1 MRKDGSTFPLELTIT
16 GFLLEGRR
24 HFVGLLEDVSEKQ
37 KLEAQFHQ
45 SQKLEAV
52 GQLAGGVAHDF
63 NNLLTIISGYS
74 EMILTELPDGDE
86 LRSSVIPI
94 SEAAERAAS
103 LTRQLLAFSRRTV
116 LEPKVLDLNVV
127 VKETEKMLQ
136 RLLGEDIVLT
146 ASLDAAIGRVKVD
159 PGQLGQVLMNL
170 AVNARDAMPRGGSLT
185 LETQPADLDE
195 AYRET
200 HPESQTGRH
209 VLLALTD
216 SGCGMSPEVRSH
228 MFEPFFTTKGVGKGT
243 GLGLA
248 VVQGIVKQSGGS
260 VEVYSEPGI
269 GTTFK
274 IYLPVAE
281 EPTALPVGTESVIDV
296 QGTETILLVEDDDG
310 VRRFA
315 FRSLEA
321 HGYRILQAR
330 DAGQAVAIAEQHTG
344 PIDLLAADLVMPRM
358 SGRELAEVLQP
369 KFPKMKVLYLSGYT
383 DDAVVRHGIL
393 QADVNFLQKP
403 FSPFSLARKVRQV
416 LDE

>member
-1 MRKDGSTFPLELTIT
+1 M
-16 GFLLEGRR
+16 
-24 HFVGLLEDVSEKQ
+24 LEDISEKQ
-37 KLEAQFHQ
+37 KLEAQFQH

-52 GQLAGGVAHDF
+52 GQLAGGIAHDF
-63 NNLLTIISGYS
+63 NNLLTIITGYS
-74 EMILTELPDGDE
+74 EMILAVLPERDE
-86 LRSSVIPI
+86 LRSTVVPI
-94 SEAAERAAS
+94 AEAAERAAS

-146 ASLDAAIGRVKVD
+146 ASLNPAIGRVKVD
-159 PGQLGQVLMNL
+159 PGHLGQVLVNL

-195 AYRET
+195 AYRDT

-216 SGCGMSPEVRSH
+216 TGCGMSPEVKSH
-228 MFEPFFTTKGVGKGT
+228 IFEPFFTTKGLGKGT

-260 VEVYSEPGI
+260 IEVYSEPGI

-274 IYLPVAE
+274 IYLPVADE
-281 EPTALPVGTESVIDV
+281 TVAPPAGTESVIDV

-315 FRSLEA
+315 LRSLQS
-321 HGYRILQAR
+321 HGYRILQAK
-330 DAGQAVAIAEQHTG
+330 DAREAVTIADQHPG
-344 PIDLLAADLVMPRM
+344 PIDLLAADLVMPHM

-369 KFPKMKVLYLSGYT
+369 KFPAMKVLYLSGYT

-416 LDE
+416 LDQ